1 MAELR
6 PCFGPTAEII
16 RFTLGAP
23 MDYVTEKVSVK
34 VTDAG
39 LEWADKELPANSSS
53 SSDEDFVLTGNKN

>member
-6 PCFGPTAEII
+6 PCFDTTAEIT

-39 LEWADKELPANSSS
+39 LEWANKELPADS
-53 SSDEDFVLTGNKN
+53 SSDEDFVLTGNRN